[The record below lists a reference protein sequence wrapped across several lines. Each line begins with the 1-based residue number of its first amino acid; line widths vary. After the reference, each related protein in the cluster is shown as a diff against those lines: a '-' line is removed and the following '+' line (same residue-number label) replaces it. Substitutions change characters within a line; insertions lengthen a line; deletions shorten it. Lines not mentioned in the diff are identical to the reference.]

1 MHQGEQSLILH
12 PLQGIGTPDICFLIL
27 SVAKTQHKGFL
38 FYISSCLCYL
48 VAPTATTAK
57 DFTLIAFFT
66 PSHLFCR
73 WKCPALLP
81 HRAAGCLNTA
91 WGLQSE
97 TLLFCKVQ
105 GASDVQSWKCLFK
118 LMFPGTSRS
127 ADSTPQPLEGQISQC
142 PSGSSGSSW
151 CTKQELPG
159 EAWAAS
165 MLRAHL
171 KRT

>member
-1 MHQGEQSLILH
+1 M
-12 PLQGIGTPDICFLIL
+12 
-27 SVAKTQHKGFL
+27 
-38 FYISSCLCYL
+38 
-48 VAPTATTAK
+48 TAK

-73 WKCPALLP
+73 WKCPALPP
-81 HRAAGCLNTA
+81 HWAAGCLNTA

-142 PSGSSGSSW
+142 PSGSSGFSW

-159 EAWAAS
+159 EAGAAS
-165 MLRAHL
+165 VLRAHL
-171 KRT
+171 QDLKGFVLSKINGSSRATAEEADSFM